1 MKKGR
6 CSLFLM
12 KLDLLVVYFII
23 SRYDI
28 KVTLTVNIINIS
40 DAVEIGKTILY
51 LIFATGFAHILHYD
65 LQDNNKNNQRKLEKQ
80 NSLPHNPIKSHMTS
94 VSKSIV
100 QPA

>member
-1 MKKGR
+1 MKKVDV
-6 CSLFLM
+6 LFLM
-12 KLDLLVVYFII
+12 VIHILVVYF
-23 SRYDI
+23 SLFNYYI
-28 KVTLTVNIINIS
+28 KLSLTVDIINIS

-80 NSLPHNPIKSHMTS
+80 NSLPHNLIKSHMTS

-100 QPA
+100 QAA